1 LAAGYSVDETI
12 YELIS
17 GETGSYDPDDFAAAL
32 LNPAN
37 RGRFV
42 VVEAI
47 DELSSML
54 EAPLEKWRVFLHPT
68 QEKLIHAHF
77 SGPTLVTGGPG
88 TGKTVVAMHRA
99 KYLAKQL
106 DSSDKKILFTTFS
119 ANLAQYIKT
128 NLSSLC
134 LPDTFG
140 KIEVTHLH
148 SWATRFLREQGLRF
162 GIPTEKQVL
171 ECWQEAVREAG
182 DEKWGVDFCRE
193 EWETVIQYHGIE
205 SLEEYLSVVRSGR
218 GISLN
223 GEGRKQLFEIFQ
235 LFIAAKERRNFL
247 EWNDVLERSR
257 QLLSNSEIVLPYT
270 TVIVDEAQ
278 DMEPGAFRLLRAIV
292 PEKEN
297 DLFIVGDVHQRIYK
311 RPVVLSHCGIFVRGR
326 SRNLKLNYRTTD
338 QIGKWSLHVL
348 NGLNA
353 TELNGDDS
361 SLKGYHSLLKGV
373 DPIVENFSTLEE
385 EETFLVEKIKML
397 LDTYQPESICL
408 LARKKD
414 LLEVYKEYL
423 EKNGILC
430 RVLDKDDSEQN
441 DGRIR
446 LATMHRVK
454 GLEFTCVFILSAN
467 EGIIPRSSVIKGSSD
482 PMLCAERLERE
493 KALLFVAATRA
504 RDLLFVTSY
513 GEPSRFLRN

>member
-1 LAAGYSVDETI
+1 
-12 YELIS
+12 
-17 GETGSYDPDDFAAAL
+17 
-32 LNPAN
+32 
-37 RGRFV
+37 
-42 VVEAI
+42 
-47 DELSSML
+47 
-54 EAPLEKWRVFLHPT
+54 
-68 QEKLIHAHF
+68 
-77 SGPTLVTGGPG
+77 
-88 TGKTVVAMHRA
+88 
-99 KYLAKQL
+99 
-106 DSSDKKILFTTFS
+106 
-119 ANLAQYIKT
+119 
-128 NLSSLC
+128 
-134 LPDTFG
+134 
-140 KIEVTHLH
+140 
-148 SWATRFLREQGLRF
+148 
-162 GIPTEKQVL
+162 
-171 ECWQEAVREAG
+171 
-182 DEKWGVDFCRE
+182 
-193 EWETVIQYHGIE
+193 
-205 SLEEYLSVVRSGR
+205 
-218 GISLN
+218 
-223 GEGRKQLFEIFQ
+223 
-235 LFIAAKERRNFL
+235 
-247 EWNDVLERSR
+247 
-257 QLLSNSEIVLPYT
+257 
-270 TVIVDEAQ
+270 
-278 DMEPGAFRLLRAIV
+278 
-292 PEKEN
+292 
-297 DLFIVGDVHQRIYK
+297 
-311 RPVVLSHCGIFVRGR
+311 
-326 SRNLKLNYRTTD
+326 
-338 QIGKWSLHVL
+338 VL

-467 EGIIPRSSVIKGSSD
+467 EGIIPRSSVIKG
-482 PMLCAERLERE
+482 RE